1 VGWRLQRGRRQ
12 LQRVVELRS
21 HDVDLRRHRAIAGT
35 TVPIA
40 LHDNGPIPDPD
51 QLQSTATRWLYF
63 NTWTAPFPE
72 TATSVAE
79 LQKVYSSS
87 YVITRDEMPSLK

>member
-1 VGWRLQRGRRQ
+1 MTSIFLAT
-12 LQRVVELRS
+12 
-21 HDVDLRRHRAIAGT
+21 RAIAGT
-35 TVPIA
+35 T
-40 LHDNGPIPDPD
+40 IPM
-51 QLQSTATRWLYF
+51 ATKWLYF

-79 LQKVYSSS
+79 LQKVYGSS